1 MFKRFSNFNAY
12 VGRDY
17 TDYFKQIRD
26 GYKDIDNPFWY
37 YEKLINDLLDIKDV
51 EILPLKEFVKSDNTG
66 KKQIA
71 LRHDIDADPI
81 TAVKCARA
89 LSRVGV
95 SGSFYFLHSA
105 VYYGEFFDNVFVR
118 NPMLQDWIKQIVIA
132 GSEIGIHNDAIGIT
146 QKYKV
151 DGIKHLKDEISW
163 FRSIGTH
170 IYGTVAHNNFLVNN
184 AENYEI
190 FKEYELFRRNL
201 FEKRANNIGKITLD
215 KMKLDYE
222 GTFAKTKFNASK
234 KDAKKYIEQYKDSGN
249 MSNKEWT
256 YKYFFDNPVN
266 DWSCDTQIWLV
277 GKNKWII
284 ASKYDNENIFE
295 FQVPLS
301 KVISFIRD
309 DMGTSSSIVMV
320 LHPEY
325 FGGK

>member
-1 MFKRFSNFNAY
+1 MFKKFNEFNSY

-17 TDYFKQIRD
+17 DDYFKQVRE
-26 GYKDIDNPFWY
+26 GYKEIDNPFWY
-37 YEKLINDLLDIKDV
+37 YEKLINDLLDIQDV
-51 EILPLKEFVKSDNTG
+51 ELLPLKEFVKKDNTG

-89 LSRVGV
+89 LSRVGI

-118 NPMLQDWIKQIVIA
+118 NSKLQDWIKQIVIA
-132 GSEIGIHNDAIGIT
+132 GSEIGMHNDAIGLSQ
-146 QKYKV
+146 QKNI
-151 DGIKHLKDEISW
+151 DGIKHLKEEINW
-163 FRSIGTH
+163 FKMIGTR
-170 IYGTVAHNNFLVNN
+170 IYGTVAHNNFLINS

-190 FKEYELFRRNL
+190 FNEYKLYSRSWLDERY
-201 FEKRANNIGKITLD
+201 NNIGKTNLEE
-215 KMKLDYE
+215 LELSYE
-222 GTFAKTKFNASK
+222 GTFAKVKSNITK
-234 KDAKKYIEQYKDSGN
+234 KDAKKYLEQYKDSGS

-266 DWSCDTQIWLV
+266 DWSCNTQIWLV

-284 ASKYDNENIFE
+284 ASKINDKIIFE
-295 FQVPLS
+295 FHVPLS
-301 KVISFIRD
+301 KIIQFIKD
-309 DMGTSSSIVMV
+309 DIEVSSSILMV

>member
-1 MFKRFSNFNAY
+1 MFKQFTDFNSFT
-12 VGRDY
+12 GRDY
-17 TDYFKQIRD
+17 DDYFKQVRE

-37 YEKLINDLLDIKDV
+37 YEKLINDLLEIQDV
-51 EILPLKEFVKSDNTG
+51 ELLPLKEFVQNDNSG

-89 LSRVGV
+89 LARVGL

-105 VYYGEFFDNVFVR
+105 AYYGEFFDGVFIR
-118 NPMLQDWIKQIVIA
+118 NPRLQDWIKQIVIA
-132 GSEIGIHNDAIGIT
+132 GSEIGLHNDAIGLT
-146 QKYKV
+146 QKYNI
-151 DGIKHLKDEISW
+151 DGIKHLKDEINW

-170 IYGTVAHNNFLVNN
+170 IYGTVAHNNFLINS

-190 FKEYELFRRNL
+190 FKEYELYERNW
-201 FEKRANNIGKITLD
+201 FESRTNNIGKTSLD
-215 KMKLDYE
+215 ELELSYE
-222 GTFAKTKFNASK
+222 GTFGKAKNNITKQ
-234 KDAKKYIEQYKDSGN
+234 DAKQYLAQYKESGN

-284 ASKYDNENIFE
+284 ASKNESENLFE
-295 FQVPLS
+295 YQVPLS
-301 KVISFIRD
+301 KVTSFIKD
-309 DMGTSSSIVMV
+309 DIKTSSSVLMV